1 MSASNAPH
9 NELEA
14 LIDAAQHGTIDE
26 EHFFTALLD
35 AQVFLPIRDSHG
47 ISGFQPSTL
56 ADPLVL
62 ESEEGSRV
70 VPLFTSPERA
80 RDFLKQFPGY
90 EGGLL
95 AEFRWVIERLGAGI
109 GISMN
114 PGLDN
119 GFDLEAAMLDVL
131 RDADIP
137 H

>member
-1 MSASNAPH
+1 MSLNAPH

-14 LIDAAQHGTIDE
+14 LIDAAQQGNIDE
-26 EHFFTALLD
+26 EQFFTALLD
-35 AQVFLPIRDSHG
+35 AQVFLPIRDEHG

-80 RDFLKQFPGY
+80 RDFLSQFPGY

-95 AEFRWVIERLGAGI
+95 AEFRWVIERIGTGI

-114 PGLDN
+114 PGSDN
-119 GFDLEAAMLDVL
+119 GFDLEAAMLDAL
-131 RDADIP
+131 READGL
-137 H
+137 